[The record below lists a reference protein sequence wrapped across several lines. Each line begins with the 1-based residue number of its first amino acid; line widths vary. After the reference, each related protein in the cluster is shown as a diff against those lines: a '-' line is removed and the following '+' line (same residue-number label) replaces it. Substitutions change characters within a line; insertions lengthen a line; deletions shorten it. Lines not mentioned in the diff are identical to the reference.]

1 MHRHMR
7 IACLLLVGSLAAM
20 PRMSLGQ
27 GAGFTSEQYA
37 GLEERVKEFCEYLFE
52 VKREGKPL
60 PMGDLAL
67 PGAGDGYVYT
77 GGEVIALMAKC
88 DALVPLMQQ
97 MMKPV
102 N

>member
-1 MHRHMR
+1 LF
-7 IACLLLVGSLAAM
+7 LLAITVATPQL
-20 PRMSLGQ
+20 SLGQ
-27 GAGFTSEQYA
+27 GSGFTTDQYS
-37 GLEERVKEFCEYLFE
+37 GLEERVREFCEYFFE

-60 PMGDLAL
+60 PMGDLAF
-67 PGAGDGYVYT
+67 PGAGKGYVFT

>member
-1 MHRHMR
+1 MNRHLR
-7 IACLLLVGSLAAM
+7 IACLLLVGALAAT

-27 GAGFTSEQYA
+27 GTGLTMQQYD
-37 GLEERVKEFCEYLFE
+37 GLEERVRVFCEYLFE
-52 VKREGKPL
+52 AKREGKPL
-60 PMGDLAL
+60 PTGDLAL

-77 GGEVIALMAKC
+77 GGEVIALTAKC
-88 DALVPLMQQ
+88 DALMPLMLQ

>member
-1 MHRHMR
+1 MHRHIR
-7 IACLLLVGSLAAM
+7 IACLLLAGALAAT

-27 GAGFTSEQYA
+27 GAGFTPQQYN
-37 GLEERVKEFCEYLFE
+37 GLEERVTEFCEYLFE

-60 PMGDLAL
+60 PMGDVAL
-67 PGAGDGYVYT
+67 PGAGKGYVYT